1 MSERRD
7 AREARERDEEDWRI
21 AKARKEKEWSQRK
34 GQKNDGRRRTSCGE
48 RR

>member
-7 AREARERDEEDWRI
+7 AREAREREEEDWRI

-34 GQKNDGRRRTSCGE
+34 GQKNDGRRRYQCGE